1 MRMVQVVAIRDKKA
15 EHGTDRVA
23 LAVLRQATTSALV
36 GTVTTNCDR
45 NMLPVEAT
53 VPTTR

>member
-1 MRMVQVVAIRDKKA
+1 MVQVVAIRDKKA

-36 GTVTTNCDR
+36 GTVTTNCDP